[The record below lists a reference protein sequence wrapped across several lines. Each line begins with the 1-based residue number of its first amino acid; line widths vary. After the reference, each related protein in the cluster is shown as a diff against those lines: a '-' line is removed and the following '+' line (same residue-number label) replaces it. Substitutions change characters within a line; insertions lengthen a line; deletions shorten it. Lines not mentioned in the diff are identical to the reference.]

1 MQNSSESTTTALARI
16 EPSQWG
22 KDHWACLLF
31 LETVI
36 VDHRGWFSDRLRM
49 SMRTNPDTHPAYGYW
64 LHAEPRWRPDWGT
77 RIFYSPTGTTVVRLD
92 AHDDWDCLEDFESAG
107 LVTNNGSGM
116 NPVLRL
122 TDRGVRVAGMV
133 RTHRAD
139 GKRLVD
145 FRLLP
150 ETWDGIT
157 KAYDQAERRV

>member
-1 MQNSSESTTTALARI
+1 MPHSSASTDSTNTHI
-16 EPSQWG
+16 EPSRWG
-22 KDHWACLLF
+22 KDHWSCLLF

-36 VDHRGWFSDRLRM
+36 VDHRGVFSDKLRM
-49 SMRTNPDTHPAYGYW
+49 SMRTNPDTHPTYGYW
-64 LHAEPRWRPDWGT
+64 RHERHQWRPEWGT
-77 RIFYSPTGTTVVRLD
+77 RVAYSPTGTTVITLE
-92 AHDDWDCLEDFESAG
+92 AHDDWDCLEDMEAAG
-107 LVTNNGSGM
+107 LLLNQGSAM

-150 ETWDGIT
+150 ETWDGIV